1 MRLTPGISRTATICV
16 LACALF
22 CAPLFAQTPER
33 GRQDQDVL
41 RVFTELV
48 QTDVMVFDKQG
59 RFVDGLKKE
68 DFELRID
75 GQLKPIDF
83 FERVTAG
90 SATEESQLAAARGVS
105 NRSTDGAN
113 AAPVPLDRG
122 RPIFFYLDDLHLDP
136 ASMNAG
142 KKLISD
148 FIDKQ
153 MGQNDEVAIASAS
166 GQAGFLQQL
175 TDDKRVLSAALARLN
190 SRG

>member
-1 MRLTPGISRTATICV
+1 MRLMRLARTATIFV
-16 LACALF
+16 LTSVLVCT
-22 CAPLFAQTPER
+22 PLLAQTPER
-33 GRQDQDVL
+33 RQDQTDVL

-122 RPIFFYLDDLHLDP
+122 RPIFFYLDD
-136 ASMNAG
+136 
-142 KKLISD
+142 
-148 FIDKQ
+148 
-153 MGQNDEVAIASAS
+153 
-166 GQAGFLQQL
+166 
-175 TDDKRVLSAALARLN
+175 
-190 SRG
+190 